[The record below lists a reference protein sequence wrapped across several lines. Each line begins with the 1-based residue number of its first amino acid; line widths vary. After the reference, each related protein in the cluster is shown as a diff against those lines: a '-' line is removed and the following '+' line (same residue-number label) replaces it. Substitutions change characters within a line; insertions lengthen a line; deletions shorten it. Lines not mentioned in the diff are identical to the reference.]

1 MLKSATVQLDGSEMT
16 GLFTWLLMKPS
27 RIVRWGLKALFQE
40 LQLYSDIR
48 DVNAEGAGGAACPH
62 PYLGRSVN
70 PIQTKVLSAPSPRTH
85 PRIFR
90 PAAG

>member
-40 LQLYSDIR
+40 LYLYSDIR
-48 DVNAEGAGGAACPH
+48 AGNTEGAGGQP
-62 PYLGRSVN
+62 
-70 PIQTKVLSAPSPRTH
+70 APLK
-85 PRIFR
+85 IFK
-90 PAAG
+90 